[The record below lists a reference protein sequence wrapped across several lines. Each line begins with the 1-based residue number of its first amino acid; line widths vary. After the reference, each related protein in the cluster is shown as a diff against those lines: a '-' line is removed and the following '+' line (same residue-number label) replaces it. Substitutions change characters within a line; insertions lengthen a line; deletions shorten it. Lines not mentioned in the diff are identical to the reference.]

1 MVREHA
7 SAPAARAVSR
17 PKRALL
23 AVAAALATALAA
35 CGPDCDKFCRH
46 WVNDCHLN
54 QNGSFDQ
61 CVQGCNEVG
70 SDNAAFINCVADKSC
85 SDLQAGHCRIPS
97 VFPGVV
103 Q

>member
-1 MVREHA
+1 M
-7 SAPAARAVSR
+7 
-17 PKRALL
+17 KRALL
-23 AVAAALATALAA
+23 ALALASLALLAA

-54 QNGSFDQ
+54 RNGSFDQ

-85 SDLQAGHCRIPS
+85 TELNQGHCRIPS

>member
-1 MVREHA
+1 M
-7 SAPAARAVSR
+7 
-17 PKRALL
+17 KRAL
-23 AVAAALATALAA
+23 VALALLLPLAG

-46 WVNDCHLN
+46 WVNDCGA
-54 QNGSFDQ
+54 QTGATDFGQ

-85 SDLQAGHCRIPS
+85 SDLAAGHCRVPS
-97 VFPGVV
+97 VAPGIV